1 MASLNRLPIV
11 VDPSKSQQP
20 QQPQPPQTST
30 VGPRTKGQGS
40 HQILLGAPML
50 RPAPPPPPPPPPQ
63 KDPSALV
70 PTLSTSTLIADTDKE
85 EGRSAPV
92 TPMEPKTKRQ
102 KRQVGEGGTHRKPA
116 PNTKES
122 LKKVSNPLVVSQS
135 PGLRQVMAALA
146 KELRLSEH
154 IIKVD
159 NKGTKWLGKTQDDEP
174 PLKLSQ
180 IPTDLRHNEVEF
192 VHWQPFNGKF
202 SLSYL
207 LYTAKGAKY
216 WANAPAVKWLEAA
229 KHEGKVP
236 GVCTFVVKNTKDE
249 GLQYGFRYEDEAATP
264 KDNSDDDTII
274 DVD

>member
-1 MASLNRLPIV
+1 MSALNPLPVVNESSKPNAQGTKKILISPMAHL
-11 VDPSKSQQP
+11 
-20 QQPQPPQTST
+20 
-30 VGPRTKGQGS
+30 
-40 HQILLGAPML
+40 
-50 RPAPPPPPPPPPQ
+50 PPPPPPAAAPK

-70 PTLSTSTLIADTDKE
+70 RTLSSTNLLADAEKE
-85 EGRSAPV
+85 EG
-92 TPMEPKTKRQ
+92 KTKP
-102 KRQVGEGGTHRKPA
+102 KKKPT
-116 PNTKES
+116 NNS
-122 LKKVSNPLVVSQS
+122 KKVTNPKVIQT
-135 PGLRQVMAALA
+135 PGLRQVMSALA

-154 IIKVD
+154 ITKVD
-159 NKGTKWLGKTQDDEP
+159 NKGTKWLGKTQEDDP

-236 GVCTFVVKNTKDE
+236 GVCTFVVKNTRDE
-249 GLQYGFRYEDEAATP
+249 GLQYGFRYEDEEAATP
-264 KDNSDDDTII
+264 KDDILDESTI
-274 DVD
+274 VDLD

>member
-11 VDPSKSQQP
+11 VDPIKPQQP

-30 VGPRTKGQGS
+30 VGPRTKGQGN
-40 HQILLGAPML
+40 HQILLGGPL
-50 RPAPPPPPPPPPQ
+50 VHHPAPPPPPQ

-70 PTLSTSTLIADTDKE
+70 PTLSTTTLIADAEKE
-85 EGRSAPV
+85 EGRLAPT
-92 TPMEPKTKRQ
+92 TPMEPKAKRQ
-102 KRQVGEGGTHRKPA
+102 KRRPA

-122 LKKVSNPLVVSQS
+122 VKKVSNPLVVSQS
-135 PGLRQVMAALA
+135 PGLRQIMAALA

-236 GVCTFVVKNTKDE
+236 GVCTFVVKNTKDD
-249 GLQYGFRYEDEAATP
+249 GLQYGFRYADDEAATP
-264 KDNSDDDTII
+264 KDNSDDDEII

>member
-1 MASLNRLPIV
+1 MSTLNPLPV
-11 VDPSKSQQP
+11 VNESSKPNSQ
-20 QQPQPPQTST
+20 
-30 VGPRTKGQGS
+30 GTKK
-40 HQILLGAPML
+40 ILLGNPMVHL
-50 RPAPPPPPPPPPQ
+50 PPPPPAPSTTK

-70 PTLSTSTLIADTDKE
+70 RTLSSTNLLADAEKE
-85 EGRSAPV
+85 EGKGK
-92 TPMEPKTKRQ
+92 PKK
-102 KRQVGEGGTHRKPA
+102 KA
-116 PNTKES
+116 SNNNS
-122 LKKVSNPLVVSQS
+122 KKVSNPKIIQT
-135 PGLRQVMAALA
+135 PGLRQVMSALA

-154 IIKVD
+154 ITKID
-159 NKGTKWLGKTQDDEP
+159 NKGTKWLGKTQEDDL

-249 GLQYGFRYEDEAATP
+249 GLQYGFRYEDEPATS
-264 KDNSDDDTII
+264 KDEII
-274 DVD
+274 DENTINID